1 MTPDDE
7 LEGFV
12 IDHTIEDEDEE
23 DEDARYTITFSTK
36 KNLTRMRS
44 RLTELCSWMQLIG

>member
-12 IDHTIEDEDEE
+12 IEDEDEE

-36 KNLTRMRS
+36 KNLTIMKS
-44 RLTELCSWMQLIG
+44 RLTELYSWMQLIC